1 MLQTDLE
8 LNTDMGNSH
17 LNLGDEYN
25 NGKAEIFLPEN
36 DQFLINMF
44 RVNIDIS
51 SQDASDLISDI
62 STAVA
67 LDVSSGIPNETRLEE
82 GRLEYR

>member
-1 MLQTDLE
+1 
-8 LNTDMGNSH
+8 
-17 LNLGDEYN
+17 
-25 NGKAEIFLPEN
+25 
-36 DQFLINMF
+36 MF

>member
-51 SQDASDLISDI
+51 SQDASYLINDI
-62 STAVA
+62 STAVT
-67 LDVSSGIPNETRLEE
+67 LDVSSVIPNETRLEE